1 MPPFA
6 AIERFFERLF
16 ERPTARLFRARLQ
29 PLQLQRRI
37 ERAMEAERLA
47 SADRTLAPNRF
58 AIHLNPDDL
67 AAFGDMTS
75 SLATELADGALVFA
89 RSRHYTLVD
98 RPSVT
103 IDADPA
109 VDRADIK
116 VVARF
121 ADPIAGRERALPPE
135 PFEEAPQ
142 NGPRSPGAAGI
153 RSIRGAGKPSGGFQI
168 GVRSDTMVFTVP
180 RPSAP
185 TARLRVI
192 DREGIEAVHEFDG
205 AGLTIGRSA
214 DNDLVLPD
222 GRVSRHHARIVGR
235 RGTLV
240 YADLGS
246 TNGSRVNGVAVGE
259 LVLGI
264 GDRIELGDTIII
276 VEVAGDAS

>member
-58 AIHLNPDDL
+58 AIHLNPEDL

-168 GVRSDTMVFTVP
+168 GVRADTMVFTVP

-264 GDRIELGDTIII
+264 GDRIEVGDTIII

>member
-58 AIHLNPDDL
+58 AIHLNPEDL

>member
-142 NGPRSPGAAGI
+142 NGPRSSGAAGI

-264 GDRIELGDTIII
+264 GDRIEVGDTIII

>member
-29 PLQLQRRI
+29 PIQLQRRI

-58 AIHLNPDDL
+58 AIHLHPDDM

-103 IDADPA
+103 IEADPA
-109 VDRADIK
+109 VDRTDIK

-121 ADPIAGRERALPPE
+121 ADPIAGRDRALPPE
-135 PFEEAPQ
+135 TSEEAPSS
-142 NGPRSPGAAGI
+142 GPRSPGAAGI
-153 RSIRGAGKPSGGFQI
+153 RAIRRSGKPSGGVQI
-168 GVRSDTMVFTVP
+168 GLRSDTMVFTVP

-264 GDRIELGDTIII
+264 GDRIEVGDTIIV

>member
-29 PLQLQRRI
+29 PIQLQRRI

-103 IDADPA
+103 IEADPA
-109 VDRADIK
+109 VDRTDIK

-121 ADPIAGRERALPPE
+121 ADPIAGRDRALPPE
-135 PFEEAPQ
+135 PSEEGPPS
-142 NGPRSPGAAGI
+142 GPRSPGAAGI
-153 RSIRGAGKPSGGFQI
+153 RAIRGSGKPSSGVQI
-168 GVRSDTMVFTVP
+168 GLRSDTMVFTVP

-264 GDRIELGDTIII
+264 GDRIEVGDTIIV

>member
-16 ERPTARLFRARLQ
+16 ERPSARLFRARLQ
-29 PLQLQRRI
+29 PIQLQRRI

-58 AIHLNPDDL
+58 AIHLHPDDL
-67 AAFGDMTS
+67 AGFGDMTG

-103 IDADPA
+103 IEADPSI
-109 VDRADIK
+109 DKADIK

-121 ADPIAGRERALPPE
+121 ADPIAGRERIVSTE
-135 PFEEAPQ
+135 PAEDAPAI
-142 NGPRSPGAAGI
+142 GLRSPGTAGI
-153 RSIRGAGKPSGGFQI
+153 RSIRGSGKPAGGVQI
-168 GVRSDTMVFTVP
+168 GLRSDTMVFTVP

-185 TARLRVI
+185 TATLRVI
-192 DREGIEAVHEFDG
+192 DRDGREAVHDFDG

-240 YADLGS
+240 YTDLGS
-246 TNGSRVNGVAVGE
+246 TNGSRVNGVPVGE

-264 GDRIELGDTIII
+264 GDRIEVGDTVII
-276 VEVAGDAS
+276 VEVAGDVS

>member
-1 MPPFA
+1 
-6 AIERFFERLF
+6 
-16 ERPTARLFRARLQ
+16 LQ

-58 AIHLNPDDL
+58 AIHLNPEDL

-135 PFEEAPQ
+135 PFDEAPQ